1 MLPAILEVQNIT
13 GAVRKFTF
21 PEEFLSQSFNWLF
34 PDQPV
39 AGDHAEIDVL
49 ETTPRVPRFVSRG
62 GAAIQRGLARR
73 SQILVRMP
81 YIKESFFISSDLL
94 NNLRGLGTP
103 KAMRAVDYV
112 AQELEESARAI
123 ARAKEMA
130 IWRALSTNFQLVI
143 DDTLY
148 TIESPYAPENTP
160 DVSATEPWSNPDT
173 DIYRHIQSWN
183 DVVVGKTGRVL
194 KYAFL
199 NSVTAGYILN
209 NSMVRG
215 YLAGTERGAQLVAA
229 TRTFDLF
236 GLTWVVWDQWYI
248 DPWDGQRKKYIPDNT
263 VIMVPN
269 TPDWSEF
276 QIGEVAYVDD
286 EGNERVDHG
295 PVSYTVLSTD
305 PVGRICYTV
314 WCGLPVVKVPDAVII
329 AKVA

>member
-13 GAVRKFTF
+13 GAVRKFRF
-21 PEEFLSQSFNWLF
+21 PEEFLSQSLDWFF
-34 PDQPV
+34 PEQPV

-62 GAAIQRGLARR
+62 GSAVQRPLSRR

-103 KAMRAVDYV
+103 KAMRAVDYI

-130 IWRALSTNFQLVI
+130 IWRALSTNYQLVI

-160 DVSATEPWSNPDT
+160 DVSGTAPWSNPNT
-173 DIYRHIQSWN
+173 DIRGQLREWN
-183 DVVVGKTGRVL
+183 DIVLTKTGRTL
-194 KYAFL
+194 RYAFL
-199 NSVTAGYILN
+199 NATTAGYVLN
-209 NSMVRG
+209 NNLVRN
-215 YLAGTERGAQLVAA
+215 YLAGTETGAKLLAA
-229 TRTFDLF
+229 TETFELF
-236 GLTWVVWDQWYI
+236 GLTWVVWDQWYN
-248 DPWDGQRKKYIPDNT
+248 DPWDGTQKKYIPDNT
-263 VIMVPN
+263 VILVPN

-276 QIGEVAYVDD
+276 QIGEVAYIDD
-286 EGNERVDHG
+286 NGEERVDHG

-305 PVGRICYTV
+305 PVGRRCYTV
-314 WCGLPVVKVPDAVII
+314 WCGLPVVKIPDCVII